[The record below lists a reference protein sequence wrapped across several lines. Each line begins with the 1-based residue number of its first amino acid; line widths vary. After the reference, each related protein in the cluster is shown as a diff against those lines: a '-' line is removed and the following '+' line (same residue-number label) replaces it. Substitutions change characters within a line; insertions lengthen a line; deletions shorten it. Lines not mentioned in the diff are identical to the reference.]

1 MGMIRN
7 AKVTEKGQVTIPVE
21 IRRMLGIDEGGGP
34 VTFREENG
42 VVTIQSARKPTLRE
56 LVAGFDPDRH
66 RHAPE
71 ERPWDDASKGRETL

>member
-21 IRRMLGIDEGGGP
+21 IRRLLGIDEGGP

-42 VVTIQSARKPTLRE
+42 VVIIQSAKKPSLRE
-56 LVAGFDPDRH
+56 LVAGFDPERH

-71 ERPWDDASKGRETL
+71 ERVWDDAPKGRESL